1 MLMKFTTWQKL
12 FYKNLTK
19 HYLQHKKIAEKVIKD
34 KVCFF
39 ANLYGVGVKRIS
51 IRNQRTRW
59 GSCSKLGNLNFNY
72 RIIFLPEP
80 LMNMVIVHEI
90 CHLLEFNH
98 SRQFWNQ
105 VARVFPNYRE
115 LTRQLRKV
123 DMRTIGH

>member
-1 MLMKFTTWQKL
+1 
-12 FYKNLTK
+12 LTK
-19 HYLQHKKIAEKVIKD
+19 HYLQYKKIAEKAIKD
-34 KVCFF
+34 KVLFF
-39 ANLYGVGVKRIS
+39 AGLYGVPVKRVA

-72 RIIFLPEP
+72 KIIFLPDN

-98 SRQFWNQ
+98 SQRFWNH

-115 LTRQLRKV
+115 LTKQLRKV
-123 DMRTIGH
+123 DMRNIEKQLSTPKAFF

>member
-1 MLMKFTTWQKL
+1 M
-12 FYKNLTK
+12 TK
-19 HYLQHKKIAEKVIKD
+19 HYIQHKKIAEKAIKD
-34 KVCFF
+34 KVLFF
-39 ANLYGVGVKRIS
+39 AGLYGVPVKRVA

-72 RIIFLPEP
+72 KIIFLPDN

-98 SRQFWNQ
+98 SQRFWNH

-115 LTRQLRKV
+115 LTKQLRKV
-123 DMRTIGH
+123 DMRNIEKQLSTPKAFF